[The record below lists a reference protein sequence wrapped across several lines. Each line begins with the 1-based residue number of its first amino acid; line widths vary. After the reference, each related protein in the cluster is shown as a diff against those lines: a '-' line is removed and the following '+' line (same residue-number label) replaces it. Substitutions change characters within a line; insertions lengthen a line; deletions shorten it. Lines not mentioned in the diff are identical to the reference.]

1 MDWKIQYSKGVGPPQ
16 LVNRFNLRFFLNV
29 GKIIL
34 KYFWKGKETRIGK
47 TKLKIKSEVGEIS
60 LHDFKTYYTATV
72 IKSVWY
78 LGEG

>member
-1 MDWKIQYSKGVGPPQ
+1 M
-16 LVNRFNLRFFLNV
+16 